1 MAVPA
6 ATFQTYQQKGI
17 REDLSNAIYDISPT
31 EKPFTSAIRKTKA
44 EQSLHEWQKDS
55 LAAASPTAS
64 AIVEG
69 DDATANTADPTVRL
83 KNYLQTLRKV
93 VRVSGKA
100 RAVNTAGRKDEFK
113 YQLKKRMAELG
124 RDLEA
129 AYTQNNAATAGS
141 NAAGSAPLMASAES
155 WITNYTSMGQG
166 TAQTTP
172 GYDAT
177 LFYPA
182 TAPTDS
188 TTAGTLTEAGFKAVL
203 AQCFING
210 GRPSLV
216 MAPALV
222 KQKISSTFT
231 GIATRFKDVKGK
243 DQATIVAGADV
254 YVSDFGDLTIVP
266 NLFMR
271 TKTIL
276 VIDPDFWAGAS
287 LRGFE
292 MEMLGKSG
300 DSDLA
305 QIVGDYTLECRDPNA
320 SGKVADINPA
330 L

>member
-1 MAVPA
+1 MTVPA
-6 ATFQTYQQKGI
+6 GTFQTYQQKGI
-17 REDLSNAIYDISPT
+17 REDLSDAIYDISPT

-44 EQSLHEWQKDS
+44 KASLHEWQKDS
-55 LAAASPTAS
+55 LASASATAS

-93 VRVSGKA
+93 VQVSGKS

-129 AYTQNNAATAGS
+129 ALTQNNAATAG
-141 NAAGSAPLMASAES
+141 AAASAPLMASAES

-166 TAQTTP
+166 SAQTTP
-172 GYDAT
+172 GYDAS

-188 TTAGTLTEAGFKAVL
+188 TTAGTLAEAGFRSVL

-222 KQKISSTFT
+222 KQKISQTFT

-276 VIDPDFWAGAS
+276 IIDPDFWGAAS

-292 MEMLGKSG
+292 MEMLGKTG
-300 DSDLA
+300 DSDKA
-305 QIVGDYTLECRDPNA
+305 QIVGDYTLECRDPGA